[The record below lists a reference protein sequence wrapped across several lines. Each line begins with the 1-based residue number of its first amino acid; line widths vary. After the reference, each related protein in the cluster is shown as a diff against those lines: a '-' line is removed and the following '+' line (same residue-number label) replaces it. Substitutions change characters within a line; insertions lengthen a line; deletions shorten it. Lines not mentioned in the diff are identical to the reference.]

1 MTETGIPLSGLWLSL
16 VHLMETAVM
25 LYNTVGR
32 GVPGKEERAASSK
45 ELKRALN
52 PMTQKQIYL
61 SSSHMRGSESGS
73 SLALALKWLSLS
85 LTPSLQSEKSPQDKR
100 PTRFV
105 V

>member
-16 VHLMETAVM
+16 AHLMEAAVM

-32 GVPGKEERAASSK
+32 GVPGKEERAASSQ

-52 PMTQKQIYL
+52 PMTQKQINL
-61 SSSHMRGSESGS
+61 SNSHMRGSESGS

-85 LTPSLQSEKSPQDKR
+85 LTPSLQPEKSPQDKR
-100 PTRFV
+100 PTKFV